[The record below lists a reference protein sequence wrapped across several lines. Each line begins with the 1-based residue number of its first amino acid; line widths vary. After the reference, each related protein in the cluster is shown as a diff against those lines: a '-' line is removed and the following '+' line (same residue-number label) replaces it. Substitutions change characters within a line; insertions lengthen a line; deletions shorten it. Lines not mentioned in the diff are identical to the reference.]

1 MAKNPWI
8 SPDILA
14 LIKCKNKPYA
24 KYLKSR
30 DPSIFNE
37 YRKYRNKITHIKR
50 KTKQEYFANLFR
62 NASNFSDTW
71 NFEKLFGGT
80 EFQNRFKKRRK
91 HLLNLG
97 SLEKDCL
104 RTKHFRLALFRVQ
117 RES

>member
-1 MAKNPWI
+1 MAGCNHAVVSKV
-8 SPDILA
+8 SP
-14 LIKCKNKPYA
+14 
-24 KYLKSR
+24 
-30 DPSIFNE
+30 
-37 YRKYRNKITHIKR
+37 TVHI
-50 KTKQEYFANLFR
+50 
-62 NASNFSDTW
+62 
-71 NFEKLFGGT
+71 FEKLFGGT